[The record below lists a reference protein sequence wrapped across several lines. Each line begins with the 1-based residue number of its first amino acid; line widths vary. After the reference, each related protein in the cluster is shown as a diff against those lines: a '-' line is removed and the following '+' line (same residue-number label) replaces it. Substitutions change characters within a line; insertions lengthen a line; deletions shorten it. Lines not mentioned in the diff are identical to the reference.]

1 MTTQHVLDPADL
13 RRYRELAA
21 MQETIAAEM
30 DAIKAKWRQLPP
42 GNHDGVIVAI
52 PQRFSAELAHQWI
65 TAHQPD
71 LLPAVQE
78 TVISQA
84 RCKQILPPIVYQ
96 QCTTAGQPTVRVR

>member
-1 MTTQHVLDPADL
+1 MTNTVDPADL

-21 MQETIAAEM
+21 MAEAITAEM
-30 DAIKAKWRQLPP
+30 DTIKAKWRQLPP
-42 GNHDGVIVAI
+42 GNHDGVIVTV
-52 PQRFSAELAHQWI
+52 PQRFSVELAQQWI

-84 RCKQILPPIVYQ
+84 RCKQVLPPAIYD
-96 QCTTAGQPTVRVR
+96 QCTVTGQPTVRVR